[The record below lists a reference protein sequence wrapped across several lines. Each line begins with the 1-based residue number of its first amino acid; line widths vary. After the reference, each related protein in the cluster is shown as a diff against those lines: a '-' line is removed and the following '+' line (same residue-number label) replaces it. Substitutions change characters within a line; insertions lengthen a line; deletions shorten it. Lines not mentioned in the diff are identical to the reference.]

1 MSSVTRWD
9 PLREL
14 DDLQQRLSPLL
25 GRASIKKE
33 GDKREALTVA
43 EWAPLV
49 DIVEDDQNYIIKA
62 ELPGVKKEDI
72 KVGVQDD
79 VLTISGHRHYEKEEK
94 DKKFHRIERSY
105 GSFARSFTLPEDSDG
120 DKVSAEFKDGMLKV
134 LLPKTERNK
143 PKQVEVTIG

>member
-9 PLREL
+9 PLRDL
-14 DDLQQRLSPLL
+14 DDLQHRFSTMF
-25 GRASIKKE
+25 GRAPIKKE

-49 DIVEDDQNYIIKA
+49 DIIEDDQNYVIKA

-79 VLTISGHRHYEKEEK
+79 VLTVSGHRHYEKEEK

-120 DKVSAEFKDGMLKV
+120 EKVSAEFKDGMLKV
-134 LLPKTERNK
+134 LLPKTERVK
-143 PKQVEVTIG
+143 PKQVEVKIG

>member
-1 MSSVTRWD
+1 M
-9 PLREL
+9 REF
-14 DDLQQRLSPLL
+14 DDLQHRFSNIL
-25 GRASIKKE
+25 GRAPIKKE

-49 DIVEDDQNYIIKA
+49 DIVEDDENYVIKA

-79 VLTISGHRHYEKEEK
+79 VLTVSGHRHYEKEEK

-120 DKVSAEFKDGMLKV
+120 EKVSAEFKDGMLKV
-134 LLPKTERNK
+134 LLPKTERIK
-143 PKQVEVTIG
+143 PKQVEVKVA

>member
-9 PLREL
+9 PFREL
-14 DDLQQRLSPLL
+14 DDLQHRFSTLL
-25 GRASIKKE
+25 GRAPIKKE
-33 GDKREALTVA
+33 GDKRESLTVA

-49 DIVEDDQNYIIKA
+49 DIVEDNQNYVIKA
-62 ELPGVKKEDI
+62 EIPGVKKEDI

-79 VLTISGHRHYEKEEK
+79 VLTVSGHRHYEKEEK

-120 DKVSAEFKDGMLKV
+120 EKVSAEFKDGMLKV
-134 LLPKTERNK
+134 LLPKTERVK
-143 PKQVEVTIG
+143 PKHVEVKVG